1 MDESRPTYLRCS
13 HAALNGL
20 IDATNLAL
28 GGALDGPAAD
38 PYDIGL
44 LIDALR
50 VLAPQLPAADMF
62 DGMLQIA
69 LGNWDD
75 AARAFAEISNGTSN
89 AVYGKALL
97 ALALQVKRDPEWRLA
112 ADEVLAAGGPRRRSR
127 SCARSSGSTTCC
139 SRRSTRNA
147 RASGSCRRRSRRRA
161 ATRQARQARRR
172 ARIRRAA
179 SIRRPRSR
187 ISNICVSDEELR
199 MNTPLSASDLSR
211 ALDVA
216 FSDAA
221 AAPAGAGA
229 PAAAPVPAEV
239 AGRFQALMSN
249 AVPTPPLAHAQETS
263 AIAKLVET
271 SDAEIRKVLDNVE
284 YLNLHANEMTMNQMF
299 AASLQASAEATA
311 MQIDMQAKMG
321 VVTST
326 KDAIGS
332 LMKNQ

>member
-1 MDESRPTYLRCS
+1 
-13 HAALNGL
+13 
-20 IDATNLAL
+20 
-28 GGALDGPAAD
+28 
-38 PYDIGL
+38 
-44 LIDALR
+44 
-50 VLAPQLPAADMF
+50 
-62 DGMLQIA
+62 
-69 LGNWDD
+69 
-75 AARAFAEISNGTSN
+75 
-89 AVYGKALL
+89 
-97 ALALQVKRDPEWRLA
+97 
-112 ADEVLAAGGPRRRSR
+112 
-127 SCARSSGSTTCC
+127 
-139 SRRSTRNA
+139 
-147 RASGSCRRRSRRRA
+147 
-161 ATRQARQARRR
+161 
-172 ARIRRAA
+172 
-179 SIRRPRSR
+179 
-187 ISNICVSDEELR
+187 
-199 MNTPLSASDLSR
+199 
-211 ALDVA
+211 
-216 FSDAA
+216 
-221 AAPAGAGA
+221 PAGAGA

>member
-1 MDESRPTYLRCS
+1 
-13 HAALNGL
+13 
-20 IDATNLAL
+20 
-28 GGALDGPAAD
+28 
-38 PYDIGL
+38 
-44 LIDALR
+44 
-50 VLAPQLPAADMF
+50 
-62 DGMLQIA
+62 
-69 LGNWDD
+69 
-75 AARAFAEISNGTSN
+75 
-89 AVYGKALL
+89 
-97 ALALQVKRDPEWRLA
+97 
-112 ADEVLAAGGPRRRSR
+112 
-127 SCARSSGSTTCC
+127 
-139 SRRSTRNA
+139 
-147 RASGSCRRRSRRRA
+147 
-161 ATRQARQARRR
+161 
-172 ARIRRAA
+172 
-179 SIRRPRSR
+179 
-187 ISNICVSDEELR
+187 

-326 KDAIGS
+326 RDAIGS